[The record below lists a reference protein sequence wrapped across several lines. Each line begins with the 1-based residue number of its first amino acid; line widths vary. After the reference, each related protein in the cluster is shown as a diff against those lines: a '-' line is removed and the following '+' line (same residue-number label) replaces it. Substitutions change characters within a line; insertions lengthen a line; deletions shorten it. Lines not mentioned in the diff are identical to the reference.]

1 MANKKATS
9 GGSSKTKSPRAS
21 KKSSEIASK
30 ASKASPSS
38 KVSKTKS
45 AAKKVKEQSES
56 NNGELIPDKVVIKAV
71 EELKKYS
78 ERSSE
83 ANDDEKLDLLASD
96 EDGKDLFLQITSK
109 SFFSSKPNFKPKII
123 RLRNSIYGDKLEEF
137 KTCLIVRDELIT
149 SNDKVEEFEQ
159 AGLSTL
165 NQIVPV
171 SSLKTEFKNFE
182 KRREFYSQYDLFLFD
197 DALMNLM
204 PTLLGNVFYG
214 RHSSKIPVPIRVTP
228 SSSKDISISTV
239 KNQLEKCLSSTYY
252 LPPTGVNVCLR
263 IGSLVGSFSDEQISQ
278 NLHDAV
284 QAFDPSI
291 IRTISLKTE
300 SSPSLP
306 LFYTEE
312 LYNDANV
319 LTEDTSKKPKKSEDK
334 SPLSSFEKGLL
345 ELADHDEASKLIGK
359 KLRQKKAKSKKLSK
373 KNKHDD

>member
-45 AAKKVKEQSES
+45 AAKKVKEQSDS
-56 NNGELIPDKVVIKAV
+56 TNGELIPTKVVNKAV
-71 EELKKYS
+71 EELKKYL
-78 ERSSE
+78 ERSLES
-83 ANDDEKLDLLASD
+83 NDDEKLDLLASD

-109 SFFSSKPNFKPKII
+109 LFFSSKPNFKPKII
-123 RLRNSIYGDKLEEF
+123 RLRNSIFGDKLEEF

-252 LPPTGVNVCLR
+252 LPPTGVNVSLR
-263 IGSLVGSFSDEQISQ
+263 IGLLAGLLSDEQISE
-278 NLHDAV
+278 NLYDAV
-284 QAFDPSI
+284 QAFDPLI
-291 IRTISLKTE
+291 IRTILLKTE

-306 LFYTEE
+306 LFYTDE
-312 LYNDANV
+312 LYNDANI
-319 LTEDTSKKPKKSEDK
+319 LTDDTSKKSKKTEDK
-334 SPLSSFEKGLL
+334 SPLSTFEKGLL

-359 KLRQKKAKSKKLSK
+359 KLRQKKAKLKKLSK
-373 KNKHDD
+373 KKKHDD

>member
-45 AAKKVKEQSES
+45 AAKKGKEQSES
-56 NNGELIPDKVVIKAV
+56 TNGGLVPNKVVNKAV
-71 EELKKYS
+71 EELKKYL

-83 ANDDEKLDLLASD
+83 SNDDEKLDLLASD

-109 SFFSSKPNFKPKII
+109 LFFSSKPNFKPKII

-252 LPPTGVNVCLR
+252 LPPTGVNVSLR
-263 IGSLVGSFSDEQISQ
+263 IGLLAGLLSDEQISE

-284 QAFDPSI
+284 QAFDPLI
-291 IRTISLKTE
+291 IRTILLKTE

-306 LFYTEE
+306 LFYTDE

-319 LTEDTSKKPKKSEDK
+319 LTEDTSKKSEKSEDK
-334 SPLSSFEKGLL
+334 SPLSTFEKGLL

-359 KLRQKKAKSKKLSK
+359 KLRQKKAKLKKLSK
-373 KNKHDD
+373 KKKHDD

>member
-45 AAKKVKEQSES
+45 AAKKGKEQSES
-56 NNGELIPDKVVIKAV
+56 TNGGLVPNKVVNKAV
-71 EELKKYS
+71 EELKKYL

-83 ANDDEKLDLLASD
+83 SNDDEKLDLLASD

-252 LPPTGVNVCLR
+252 LPPTGVNVSLR
-263 IGSLVGSFSDEQISQ
+263 IGSLAGSLSDEQISE

-306 LFYTEE
+306 LFYTDE

-319 LTEDTSKKPKKSEDK
+319 LTEDTSKKSEKSEDK
-334 SPLSSFEKGLL
+334 SPLSTFEKGLL

-373 KNKHDD
+373 KKKHDD

>member
-1 MANKKATS
+1 MASKKATS
-9 GGSSKTKSPRAS
+9 SGGTKAKSPRAH
-21 KKSSEIASK
+21 KKSTEIASR

-45 AAKKVKEQSES
+45 ATKKAKEQSES
-56 NNGELIPDKVVIKAV
+56 TQGELIPNKVVNKAV
-71 EELKKYS
+71 EELKKYL

-83 ANDDEKLDLLASD
+83 SNDDGKLDLLASD
-96 EDGKDLFLQITSK
+96 EDGKNLYLQITSK
-109 SFFSSKPNFKPKII
+109 RFFSSKPNFKPKII
-123 RLRNSIYGDKLEEF
+123 RLRNSIYGHKLEEF

-228 SSSKDISISTV
+228 SSSKNISISTV

-252 LPPTGVNVCLR
+252 LPPTGVNVSLR
-263 IGSLVGSFSDEQISQ
+263 IGLLTGLLSDEQISE
-278 NLHDAV
+278 NLYDAV
-284 QAFDPSI
+284 QAFDPLT
-291 IRTISLKTE
+291 IRTIQLKTE
-300 SSPSLP
+300 FSPSLP
-306 LFYTEE
+306 LFYTDE
-312 LYNDANV
+312 LYNDDDV
-319 LTEDTSKKPKKSEDK
+319 VTENTSKKSKKSEDK
-334 SPLSSFEKGLL
+334 SPLSAFEKGLL

-359 KLRQKKAKSKKLSK
+359 KLRQKKAKLKKLSK
-373 KNKHDD
+373 KKKHHD